1 MAARDP
7 LISKSIKGMTPLDRA
22 LILLMNRGNLP
33 PIINIAFAIVI
44 SISASPYLGYVYT
57 SIWCIFVVFLVYLD
71 SFVISRYV
79 SINDY
84 FKKSTIK
91 AFIDLFVVTA
101 FCAIGLRLM
110 LGFDGQAQI
119 LGMAVI
125 SMVLSQKLIIEN
137 LPPLGFWLSVTPP
150 LLSATWFQLDSAFEN
165 ARQGRSEIVVTDLA
179 NLVLL
184 ALIFLAIRAAVI
196 HRREGWRRASAEI
209 RSSARRAREAHK
221 IAMLAEQVAGIG
233 HFRVANNG
241 QTTTFSD
248 GIFEIHGFHRS
259 TESPEFQDLLDLY
272 PGPEKARLA
281 DMINE
286 AVETRKPTETEVRCR
301 LRDGRER
308 IILIQASPEVTS
320 SGKVAAILGV
330 AMDVTETRSRE
341 AALAESEARMRLLAD
356 HVTDIVLWIS
366 EGGRILYASTSVRSL
381 GYSPEEMV
389 GRTLA
394 DFVDPSD
401 GPAATVFLKGV
412 FDGGASHPG
421 ITGEFRFRSRN
432 DSPGEVWLEGRA
444 SAVRDPGGQARS
456 AVFNFRD
463 VTRRREL
470 EEDLRQAK
478 TRAEAAAEAK
488 SEFLANMSH
497 EVRTPL
503 TGVLGFSTLLSQL
516 PGLPA
521 QAEIYLRRVVAGGE
535 ALLTVVNDI
544 LDFSKLEAG
553 QVDLDP
559 VPLPLRSFLDDVA
572 GLFSAQVSGK
582 GLALRVEVAS
592 VAPEYVL
599 ADRSRLQQ
607 VLSNLLSN
615 AVKFTDEGEIAIR
628 ARHDGE
634 RNALVISVSD
644 TGVGVS
650 PTVADRLFQRF
661 TQADGSIGRRYGG
674 TGLGLSI
681 SRQLTELMGGGIQL
695 HSTPGA
701 GSTFTFEILAP
712 AVSGQ
717 IAAMDATGVGDQ
729 EIGDLKILVVDDL
742 EANREL
748 ARALLLAAGLDAEV
762 AMDGP
767 DAISL
772 AARQAY
778 DLILMDLQMPGM
790 DGFATARAIREQAGP
805 NRRTPIIALSA
816 NVMSEHVR
824 EAQQAGMNDH
834 IAKPIVPAQFFAT
847 LSRWSGVK
855 TSPDETIEAV
865 PALDAGRAR

>member
-22 LILLMNRGNLP
+22 LIMLMNGRNLP
-33 PIINIAFAIVI
+33 QIINIAFAIVI
-44 SISASPYLGYVYT
+44 SISASPYLGFT
-57 SIWCIFVVFLVYLD
+57 TTFLWFSCIIFLVC
-71 SFVISRYV
+71 I
-79 SINDY
+79 DY
-84 FKKSTIK
+84 FISSHDLGIFERLKRSTIK
-91 AFIDLFVVTA
+91 AFIDLFIVIA

-125 SMVLSQKLIIEN
+125 SIVLSQKLIVEN

-165 ARQGRSEIVVTDLA
+165 ARMGRSEIVVTDLA

-184 ALIFLAIRAAVI
+184 VLIFLAIRAAVI

-241 QTTTFSD
+241 DTTTFSD
-248 GIFEIHGFHRS
+248 GIFEIHGFHPS
-259 TESPEFQDLLDLY
+259 TDSPKLQDLLDLY

-281 DMINE
+281 HMINE
-286 AVETRKPTETEVRCR
+286 AVETRRPTETEVRCR

-308 IILIQASPEVTS
+308 IILIQASPEVTD
-320 SGKVAAILGV
+320 SGRVAAILGV
-330 AMDVTETRSRE
+330 VMDVTETRSRE

-366 EGGRILYASTSVRSL
+366 EGGRILYASPSVRSL
-381 GYSPEEMV
+381 GYLPEEMV
-389 GRTLA
+389 GRTLS
-394 DFVDPSD
+394 DFVAPSD
-401 GPAATVFLKGV
+401 CPAAAVFLKGV
-412 FDGGASHPG
+412 FGGGASHPEV
-421 ITGEFRFRSRN
+421 TGEFRFRVQN
-432 DSPGEVWLEGRA
+432 GSPGEVWLEGRA

-516 PGLPA
+516 PGLPEKA
-521 QAEIYLRRVVAGGE
+521 DVYLRRVVASGE

-559 VPLPLRSFLDDVA
+559 APLPLRSFLEDVA
-572 GLFSAQVSGK
+572 GLFSAQASEK
-582 GLALRVEVAS
+582 GLALRVEVTGA
-592 VAPEYVL
+592 APEYVL

-615 AVKFTDEGEIAIR
+615 AVKFTDQGEIAVR
-628 ARHDGE
+628 ARHDAE
-634 RNALVISVSD
+634 RDALVISVSD

-650 PTVADRLFQRF
+650 PEVADRLFQRF
-661 TQADGSIGRRYGG
+661 TQADGSISRRYGG

-681 SRQLTELMGGGIQL
+681 SRQLTELMGGGIRL
-695 HSTPGA
+695 HSAPGA

-717 IAAMDATGVGDQ
+717 VAAPEASGVGDQ
-729 EIGDLKILVVDDL
+729 EMGALKILVVDDL

-748 ARALLLAAGLDAEV
+748 VRALLLAAGLDMEEAV
-762 AMDGP
+762 NGP
-767 DAISL
+767 DAIAL
-772 AARQAY
+772 AAEQTY

-790 DGFATARAIREQAGP
+790 DGFAAARAIRDQAGP

-816 NVMSEHVR
+816 NVMGEHVR
-824 EAQQAGMNDH
+824 EAQRAGMNDH
-834 IAKPIVPAQFFAT
+834 IAKPIVPAHLFAT
-847 LSRWSGVK
+847 LNRWSGVK
-855 TSPDETIEAV
+855 VSPHETIEAV
-865 PALDAGRAR
+865 TALDGGKGR